1 MWQTVR
7 VKQTLPVKLAPS
19 PAQHAALLATVERF
33 TLACDWIAGEAFR
46 DRCANKI
53 ELQKTVYYPV
63 RERFGLAAQLTVRAI
78 SKTVEAY
85 KRDKAVRPR
94 FRPHG
99 AVPYDERIM
108 SFKGVEAVSLLALGG
123 RQVVPMRFG
132 SYQAA
137 RLDRRRGQADLVYR
151 GGEFYLYVTIDTP
164 APPVGEVADY
174 LGIDL
179 GIVHL
184 ATDSDGTV
192 YSGDAVESKRRIYA
206 HRRRNLQRRGTH
218 AARRK
223 LRRVAGRQAR
233 YQHDCN
239 HVIAKAVVRQAK
251 DTGRGLAV
259 ENLGG
264 IRTRTATVRRSQRA
278 RQANWSFLQLRSF
291 LSDKAALA
299 GVPVVA
305 VDPRNTSRECPA
317 CGFVAKA
324 NRVSRSSF
332 VCGSCGLA
340 GPSDHLAARVIRA
353 RAAVMRLEV
362 PEAGQP
368 VAPGTGSLL

>member
-1 MWQTVR
+1 
-7 VKQTLPVKLAPS
+7 VKLTLPVKLAPT
-19 PAQHAALLATVERF
+19 PAQHAALLATIERF
-33 TLACDWIAGEAFR
+33 NLACDWIAGEAFR

-53 ELQKTVYYPV
+53 ALQKTVYYPV

-85 KRDKAVRPR
+85 KRDKEIQPR

-108 SFKGVEAVSLLALGG
+108 SWRGVEAVSLLTLAG
-123 RQVVPMRFG
+123 RQVVPVRFG
-132 SYQAA
+132 AYQDA

-151 GGEFYLYVTIDTP
+151 DGVFYLYVTIDTP
-164 APPVGEVADY
+164 EPPAGEAADY

-179 GIVHL
+179 GIVNL
-184 ATDSDGTV
+184 AVDSDGTS
-192 YSGDAVESKRRIYA
+192 YSGAGVESKRRTYS
-206 HRRRNLQRRGTH
+206 HRRRNLQRKGTH

-223 LRRVAGRQAR
+223 LRRIAGRQGR
-233 YQHDCN
+233 YQADTN
-239 HVIAKAVVRQAK
+239 HVIAKAVVRRAK
-251 DTGRGLAV
+251 DTGRGLAI

-264 IRTRTATVRRSQRA
+264 IRTRTATVRKAQRA
-278 RQANWSFLQLRSF
+278 RQANWAFAQLRSF
-291 LSDKAALA
+291 LAYKAALA

-305 VDPRNTSRECPA
+305 VDPRNTSRECPD
-317 CGFVAKA
+317 CGFVAAA
-324 NRVSRSSF
+324 NRVRRSSF
-332 VCGSCGLA
+332 VCGACGLA

-353 RAAVMRLEV
+353 RAAVMRPKV

>member
-1 MWQTVR
+1 M
-7 VKQTLPVKLAPS
+7 
-19 PAQHAALLATVERF
+19 ERF
-33 TLACDWIAGEAFR
+33 NLACDWIAGAAFR
-46 DRCANKI
+46 ERCANKI

-63 RERFGLAAQLTVRAI
+63 REQFGLSAQLTVRAI

-85 KRDKAVRPR
+85 KRDKEVQPR

-108 SFKGVEAVSLLALGG
+108 SFKGVEAVSLLALDG

-132 SYQAA
+132 PYQAA

-151 GGEFYLYVTIDTP
+151 DGVFYLYATIDTP
-164 APPVGEVADY
+164 EPPVGEVPDY

-179 GIVHL
+179 GIVNL
-184 ATDSDGTV
+184 AVDSDGTV
-192 YSGDAVESKRRIYA
+192 YSGEAVESKRRTDA
-206 HRRRNLQRRGTH
+206 HRRRNLQRKGTQ

-223 LRRVAGRQAR
+223 LRRIEHRQSR
-233 YQHDCN
+233 YQLDTN
-239 HVIAKAVVRQAK
+239 HVISKAVVRQAK
-251 DTGRGLAV
+251 DTGRGLAL

-264 IRTRTATVRRSQRA
+264 IRTRTAPVQRTQRA
-278 RQANWSFLQLRSF
+278 RQANWAFFQLRSF
-291 LSDKAALA
+291 LSYKAALA

-305 VDPRNTSRECPA
+305 VDPRNTSRTCPA
-317 CGFVAKA
+317 CGCIDKA
-324 NRVSRSSF
+324 NRPTRDSF
-332 VCGSCGLA
+332 VCTSCGLA
-340 GPSDHLAARVIRA
+340 GPSDVVAARVIRA
-353 RAAVMRLEV
+353 RAAVMQPNGGGTSTKV